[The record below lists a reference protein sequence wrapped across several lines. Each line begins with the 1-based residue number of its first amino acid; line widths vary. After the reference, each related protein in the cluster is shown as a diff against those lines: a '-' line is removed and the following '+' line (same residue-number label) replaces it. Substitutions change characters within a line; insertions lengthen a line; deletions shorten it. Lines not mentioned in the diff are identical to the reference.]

1 MNNEFVNF
9 ELAQKLKENGFS
21 CKYPFA
27 MYDECG
33 KFHPLYTSADY
44 YKAPSGFEYR
54 CYYDFD
60 DFKDEDTFCPTI
72 EQVLTWLRT
81 EKKIHIIISASYE
94 EDYWWEVRDFNRVT
108 SYFDDNEFD
117 SYEQAALAGIEYVI
131 EKFI

>member
-54 CYYDFD
+54 CYYDFN
-60 DFKDEDTFCPTI
+60 DFNDKDTFCPTI
-72 EQVLTWLRT
+72 EQVLTWLRK
-81 EKKIHIIISASYE
+81 EKKIHIIISSSYD

-108 SYFDDNEFD
+108 SYFDDNEFN
-117 SYEQAALAGIEYVI
+117 SYEQASLSGIKYVI
-131 EKFI
+131 ENLI